1 MRSQAP
7 LAMTVIH
14 LVLDNGERLP
24 CLVNRHTW
32 LPMRLATRW
41 AVRYRRY
48 RVRASTLV
56 GNLRV
61 IGKIYSWAA
70 TVAGLDLDTFL
81 TSGEILDARQL
92 ESLAVYLRQGNSHRA
107 GIVSAST
114 YNQQLGVVENFI
126 TWTLYPANRGGATTL
141 TFEQLSSA
149 RDRCKFLFR
158 SLRMR
163 GGASL
168 RHQPLTDAAV
178 EAIRTVIAPE
188 RGANGAW
195 YFGVGGFSASTA
207 LRNWLM
213 FEMALELGLRRGEL
227 LKLRLDS
234 LPRGAEEGLKVL
246 RYPDDPY
253 DSRGV
258 EPGVKT
264 AERLLPVSRP
274 LLRALRAYLTLPPPQ
289 GRVAGRSP
297 YLFVTRR
304 GDPLAIDTA
313 RDVIR
318 DIGRRA
324 GVARLSWHRLRH
336 TWAERMAVV
345 LLAQPNGLDRLMYLG
360 GWTHPESPK
369 RYIQRALEEQ
379 AGQSLRDYH
388 EQLYRAFPEGGR
400 DDS

>member
-7 LAMTVIH
+7 LAVTVIH

-24 CLVNRHTW
+24 CLVDQRTW

-48 RVRASTLV
+48 RVQASTLA

-61 IGKIYSWAA
+61 VGKIYSWAA
-70 TVAGLDLDTFL
+70 TVAGLDLDPYL
-81 TSGEILDARQL
+81 TSGAILDARQL
-92 ESLAVYLRQGNSHRA
+92 ESLAVYLRQSKSHQG

-149 RDRCKFLFR
+149 RDRLKLLFR

-163 GGASL
+163 GGTSL
-168 RHQPLTDAAV
+168 RHQPLTNTAV
-178 EAIRTVIAPE
+178 EAIRAVIAPE

-195 YFGVGGFSASTA
+195 YFSDGGFSADTA
-207 LRNWLM
+207 LRNWIM

-234 LPRGAEEGLKVL
+234 LPRGTEEGLKVL
-246 RYPDDPY
+246 RHPDDPD
-253 DSRGV
+253 DSRQV
-258 EPGVKT
+258 EPAVKT

-274 LLRALRAYLTLPPPQ
+274 LLQALRAYLTLPPPQ
-289 GRVAGRSP
+289 GRVRGRSP

-318 DIGRRA
+318 SIGRRA
-324 GVARLSWHRLRH
+324 NVAPLSWHRLRH
-336 TWAERMAVV
+336 TWAERMAAV

-388 EQLYRAFPEGGR
+388 AQLYRALPEGGP
-400 DDS
+400 DEG